1 MTPDAPEAHL
11 PDNTRWVEHQMTS
24 IRIAFAAVL
33 ATAAVLAG
41 APSAAHSAPAKAH
54 PATITEAGP
63 VACCGNE

>member
-1 MTPDAPEAHL
+1 
-11 PDNTRWVEHQMTS
+11 MTS

>member
-24 IRIAFAAVL
+24 IRIAA
-33 ATAAVLAG
+33 AAVLAG